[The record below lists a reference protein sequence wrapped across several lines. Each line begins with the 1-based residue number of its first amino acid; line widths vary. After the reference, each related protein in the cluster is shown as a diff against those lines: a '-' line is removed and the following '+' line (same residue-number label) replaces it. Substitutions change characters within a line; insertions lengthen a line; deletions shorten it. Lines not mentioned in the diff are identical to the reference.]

1 MKVIETYMKKFELYA
16 IVKIGEG
23 ETSNDLR
30 KMFKQKNHE

>member
-30 KMFKQKNHE
+30 KMFRQKQND